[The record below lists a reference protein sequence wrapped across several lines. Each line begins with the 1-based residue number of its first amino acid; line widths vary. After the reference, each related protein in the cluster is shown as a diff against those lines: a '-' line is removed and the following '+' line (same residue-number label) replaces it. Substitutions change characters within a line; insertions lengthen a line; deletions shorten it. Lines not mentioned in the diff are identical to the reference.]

1 MNKILAFFCAVII
14 VGCSSI
20 DNGINNSDAGSN
32 NLKSLDTFTFDPLS
46 KIQKVEIPTYYDGLF
61 DTARP
66 YLDEKYPY
74 TYVSKP
80 QAYII
85 DDEIISFAPWFPVE
99 GRFTVFPTAHYIV
112 ITQETESG
120 LVSARFNHEQVI
132 KLLSEEYKITEHT
145 SPFFHYV
152 LEVSPSEQAN
162 FVEDIHKKLSRLP
175 SE

>member
-66 YLDEKYPY
+66 YLDEMYPY

-145 SPFFHYV
+145 SPFF
-152 LEVSPSEQAN
+152 
-162 FVEDIHKKLSRLP
+162 FIMF
-175 SE
+175 